1 MSIATLARETGIY
14 LGRFTIRGDIMDFTP
29 SLTRSEYLA
38 MGDIVY
44 FMYVNDRLAKIGKAG
59 GANGWYGRFN
69 QYKRGREG
77 DATNCRIM
85 DVMEAVEESHIE
97 VYGISSPRREIEQVC
112 PLTGEVF
119 TVMVETHRE
128 LERNLT
134 NRYLDEQP
142 AHDLPFCNQLN

>member
-1 MSIATLARETGIY
+1 MSISNLARETGTY
-14 LGRFTIRGDIMDFTP
+14 LGRFTIRGEVMDFEP
-29 SLTRSEYLA
+29 AMTRSQYLD

-44 FMYVNDRLAKIGKAG
+44 FMYVNGHLAKIGKAG
-59 GANGWYGRFN
+59 GASGWYSRFN
-69 QYKRGREG
+69 QYKRGRDG

-85 DVMEAVEESHIE
+85 DVMEAIEESHIE
-97 VYGISSPRREIEQVC
+97 VYGISSPRSEIEQTC

-134 NRYLDEQP
+134 NRYLDEEP